1 MSRVL
6 LNVGAA
12 ALLLGSAGTAYGQ
25 AIAAPPAPQIVT
37 QGRSEIEVAP
47 DRAEL
52 RLSVETRAS
61 TGADAGRQNSQIVSA
76 VLDTLRRGFGLTDRD
91 LVTLGYMLQ
100 PQMVYPRDGAAPR
113 VEGYVATN
121 TVRVRTGS
129 IDRVGAMIDASL
141 RKGATNISGLSF
153 SATGTDDARR
163 TALSMA
169 VEQARKDAEA
179 MAVAAGGRLGP
190 LLELINQ
197 EMDFRSPA
205 PMMMAMEAK
214 LMSDAAPTQIQAGE
228 QTILARVTARWVF
241 QPGAR

>member
-1 MSRVL
+1 MSRLL
-6 LNVGAA
+6 LNIGISAF
-12 ALLLGSAGTAYGQ
+12 LLGSAGAAYGQ
-25 AIAAPPAPQIVT
+25 ASAVPPAPQIVT

-61 TGADAGRQNSQIVSA
+61 TGAEAGRQNSQIVAA

-169 VEQARKDAEA
+169 VEQARRDAEA

-197 EMDFRSPA
+197 EMDLRSPA
-205 PMMMAMEAK
+205 PLMMAMEAK
-214 LMSDAAPTQIQAGE
+214 LMSDGAPTQIQAGE
-228 QTILARVTARWVF
+228 QTIVARVSARWVF